1 MSMNASRYGVKLTK
15 ARIDWAG
22 QCIDNFI
29 RQADAFLQDGPY
41 EVVKQAQ
48 DDGEGNFRVTFN
60 LRILSEPPHAVR
72 FTCGD
77 AIHNLRAI
85 VDNLVWTL
93 AKTMSLTSKHGNF
106 GLGLYDTREE
116 FIKRYLPK
124 IESFPPVI
132 IDWIEH
138 EQPYNRPNELHIL
151 HCINR
156 LWNEDKHRAP
166 ILMASAVAGFGLGGN
181 LKRFASSTCGAL
193 EDGDKVAVA
202 TVSTMNDVKNCNP
215 KFVYDVALAKSSPA
229 HDVPARSFLRRTH
242 QYIFNEVLPKFE
254 PLLS

>member
-1 MSMNASRYGVKLTK
+1 MELAK

-41 EVVKQAQ
+41 EMVKQAQ
-48 DDGEGNFRVTFN
+48 DDGSGNFQVTFSIKV
-60 LRILSEPPHAVR
+60 LRGPPHAVR
-72 FTCGD
+72 FACGD

-85 VDNLVWTL
+85 IDNLVWAL
-93 AKTMSLTSKHGNF
+93 ASSAGIAKKHRN
-106 GLGLYDTREE
+106 LGLE
-116 FIKRYLPK
+116 FYETKDKFVEKYLYK
-124 IESFPPVI
+124 IESFPPNI
-132 IDWIEH
+132 ISWIEH
-138 EQPYNRPNELHIL
+138 EQPYNRPDELHIL

-166 ILMASAVAGFGLGGN
+166 ILMASAVPGVGLGEN
-181 LKRFASSTCGAL
+181 MKRFQSFGCGDAL
-193 EDGDKVAVA
+193 EDADVVAVA
-202 TVSTMNDVKNCNP
+202 TVSTTRDVKNCNP
-215 KFVYDVALAKSSPA
+215 QFVYDIALAKSSPA

-242 QYIFNEVLPKFE
+242 QYIIDQVLPKFE